1 MSNAIRVRNPATL
14 DSLTPATVEP
24 RQPGPGEVLVR
35 MRASSLNFHDYVVVT
50 GKLPTADGRI
60 PMSDGAG
67 DVLAVGAGVSAFK
80 AGDRVLSTFFTDW
93 ADGEPELN
101 GFSSVPGDGC
111 DGYACEFAT
120 VPAAALTHFPK
131 HYSYEEAATLT
142 CAGVTAWR
150 ALVVNGRIKSGEV
163 VLVQGTGGV
172 SIFALQLAK
181 LAGATVIATSSSD
194 EKLERL
200 RALGADHLINYR
212 KTPEWGVEAARLSGQ
227 GGVHHVVEIGGAGT
241 MPQSINAVR
250 MGGHI
255 SLIGILAGREGVIPT
270 ARLMIKQARIE
281 GITVGSRRHQLD
293 LIRAC
298 EANGLKPV
306 IDKSFPLLQLADAF
320 RYQESGAHFGKIC
333 VTIP

>member
-14 DSLTPATVEP
+14 ASLTPAVVEP

-67 DVLAVGAGVSAFK
+67 DVLAVGAGVSGFK
-80 AGDRVLSTFFTDW
+80 VGDRVLSTFFTDW

-101 GFSSVPGDGC
+101 GFTSVPGDGC

-120 VPAAALTHFPK
+120 VPAVALTHFPK
-131 HYSYEEAATLT
+131 AYSYEEAATLT

-150 ALVVNGRIKSGEV
+150 ALMVNGRVKSGEV

-200 RALGADHLINYR
+200 RALGADHLINYK
-212 KTPEWGVEAARLSGQ
+212 KTPAWGVEAARLSGR

-241 MPQSINAVR
+241 LPQSIDAV
-250 MGGHI
+250 GPCGHI

-270 ARLMIKQARIE
+270 ARLMIKQARID

-293 LIRAC
+293 LVRAC

-306 IDKSFPLLQLADAF
+306 IDKSFPLMQLADAF